1 MDTLRNQI
9 NDIDEKLLSLLK
21 QRFDLSKSIAEIKKN
36 DKSIVLHDPVREKE
50 IINNLKSKKIIDDVI
65 VEEIWREI
73 LYLSKCVQKDII
85 DNNSLL
91 K

>member
-1 MDTLRNQI
+1 MDILRTEI
-9 NDIDEKLLSLLK
+9 NDVDEKLLQLLK

-65 VEEIWREI
+65 VEEVWREI

-85 DNNSLL
+85 D

>member
-1 MDTLRNQI
+1 MDILRYQI
-9 NDIDEKLLSLLK
+9 NDVDEKLLSLLK

-65 VEEIWREI
+65 IEQIWREI

-85 DNNSLL
+85 N

>member
-1 MDTLRNQI
+1 MDLLRTEI
-9 NDIDEKLLSLLK
+9 NDVDEKLLQLLK

-65 VEEIWREI
+65 VEEVWREI

-85 DNNSLL
+85 D

>member
-1 MDTLRNQI
+1 MDLLRTEI
-9 NDIDEKLLSLLK
+9 NNVDEKLLYLLK

-36 DKSIVLHDPVREKE
+36 DKSIVLHDPVREIE

-65 VEEIWREI
+65 IEEIWREI

-85 DNNSLL
+85 N

>member
-9 NDIDEKLLSLLK
+9 NDIDEKLLFLLK

-36 DKSIVLHDPVREKE
+36 DKSIILYDPVREKE

-65 VEEIWREI
+65 VDEIWREI

-85 DNNSLL
+85 N

>member
-9 NDIDEKLLSLLK
+9 NDIDEKLLHLLK
-21 QRFDLSKSIAEIKKN
+21 QRFDLSKSIADIKKN

-50 IINNLKSKKIIDDVI
+50 IINNLKSKKIIDDII

-73 LYLSKCVQKDII
+73 LYLSKCVQKEII
-85 DNNSLL
+85 NKN
-91 K
+91 

>member
-65 VEEIWREI
+65 IEEIWREI

-85 DNNSLL
+85 N

>member
-65 VEEIWREI
+65 VDEIWREI
-73 LYLSKCVQKDII
+73 LYLSKCVQKEII
-85 DNNSLL
+85 N

>member
-9 NDIDEKLLSLLK
+9 NDIDEKLLFLLK
-21 QRFDLSKSIAEIKKN
+21 QRFDLSKYIAEIKKN
-36 DKSIVLHDPVREKE
+36 DKSIILYDPVREKE

-65 VEEIWREI
+65 VDEIWREI

-85 DNNSLL
+85 N

>member
-1 MDTLRNQI
+1 MDILRNQI
-9 NDIDEKLLSLLK
+9 NDVDEKLLHLLK

-36 DKSIVLHDPVREKE
+36 DKSIVLHDPIREKE
-50 IINNLKSKKIIDDVI
+50 IINNLKSKKIIEDII
-65 VEEIWREI
+65 VEEIWSEI